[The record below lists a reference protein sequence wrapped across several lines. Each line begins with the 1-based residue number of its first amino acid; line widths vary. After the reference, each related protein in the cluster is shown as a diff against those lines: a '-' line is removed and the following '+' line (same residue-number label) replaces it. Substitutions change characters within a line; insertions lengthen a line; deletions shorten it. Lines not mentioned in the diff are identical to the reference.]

1 MRCFTTQD
9 ASVAI
14 DTYSYIIRST
24 TDQQSPSEVL
34 VITTCDPQFACPIT
48 DTDLEGDTEATMPN
62 EGIASEKR

>member
-1 MRCFTTQD
+1 
-9 ASVAI
+9 
-14 DTYSYIIRST
+14 
-24 TDQQSPSEVL
+24 VL